1 MHNEIFKTQK
11 DIKETKLVLFS
22 DLHYYQGY
30 NQKILNRLLN
40 QTKEANPNYIC
51 IAGDVLDYSSVSDFN
66 VLFTWLENLSNIAP
80 VLVVLGNHDEKN
92 GNMGHWKSKKNK
104 EYIKLYNDEEIK
116 YISKEEK
123 EVKNTEIFANNKIF
137 AKKSGSKWG
146 FVDSSGNKVVDYKY
160 EKVTELNKYGFAGI
174 KQNGKWGVV
183 NNEGRIIVEPTYEL
197 DNNEPTFIGQYYQVI
212 YGNGEIYYTK

>member
-66 VLFTWLENLSNIAP
+66 ILFTWLERVTSIP
-80 VLVVLGNHDEKN
+80 DE
-92 GNMGHWKSKKNK
+92 G
-104 EYIKLYNDEEIK
+104 
-116 YISKEEK
+116 IS
-123 EVKNTEIFANNKIF
+123 TGCHCC
-137 AKKSGSKWG
+137 S
-146 FVDSSGNKVVDYKY
+146 
-160 EKVTELNKYGFAGI
+160 
-174 KQNGKWGVV
+174 
-183 NNEGRIIVEPTYEL
+183 
-197 DNNEPTFIGQYYQVI
+197 
-212 YGNGEIYYTK
+212 